1 MARKIYSLN
10 EQGQALL
17 KTLVDPLSEFY
28 IDAVIDL
35 EEKMEDG
42 DMPEFEGTIFGS
54 EHFDEQ
60 VVGGWK

>member
-28 IDAVIDL
+28 IDAVVDL

-54 EHFDEQ
+54 EHFDEIK
-60 VVGGWK
+60 GEWK

>member
-1 MARKIYSLN
+1 MARKIYTLN
-10 EQGQALL
+10 EHGQALL
-17 KTLVDPLSEFY
+17 KSIVDPLSEFY

-54 EHFDEQ
+54 EHFDEIK
-60 VVGGWK
+60 GEWK